1 MGHGG
6 RAEPSSCVDRRLRW
20 SLTGVR
26 EKSLVRKNALQTQGV
41 RPRLQKT
48 DISEFESS
56 HPSQAVR
63 RGAKVAPLDYRNIGE
78 GTAAVESP
86 WRLCAPAAIG
96 HTARRIGRPY
106 VLWVKLFRHVPAR
119 RRPCQ
124 QDTARG
130 EARRHPSRA
139 SACEPRSFAT
149 RPAALSGLADND
161 TSAAQNERTP
171 AGG

>member
-1 MGHGG
+1 MSMFHKL
-6 RAEPSSCVDRRLRW
+6 AAAA
-20 SLTGVR
+20 
-26 EKSLVRKNALQTQGV
+26 LVSRTRFL
-41 RPRLQKT
+41 P
-48 DISEFESS
+48 
-56 HPSQAVR
+56 
-63 RGAKVAPLDYRNIGE
+63 
-78 GTAAVESP
+78 
-86 WRLCAPAAIG
+86 
-96 HTARRIGRPY
+96 
-106 VLWVKLFRHVPAR
+106 VKLFRHVPAR